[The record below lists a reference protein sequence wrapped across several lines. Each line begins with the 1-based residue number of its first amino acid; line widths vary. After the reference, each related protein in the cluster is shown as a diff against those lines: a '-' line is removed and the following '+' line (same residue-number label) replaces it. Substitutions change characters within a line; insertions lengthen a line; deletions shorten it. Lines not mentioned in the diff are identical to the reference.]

1 MDRHRARASRNDRLL
16 HECVQR
22 QADGNLGLPPA
33 VNPNSVE
40 LIATERRGM
49 REVEQPKVGPGGA
62 RQSTNGR
69 KTAAGSPTGVAKRN
83 QLVAGESKNK
93 GDELVIQNHLAF
105 GLFESGATG
114 GFKRGGSRKKR
125 IICESVGLTH
135 RRMCHRSNVRYTG
148 DGNRRNMYQ
157 YSLISI
163 ISFTSPSLKNPTTP
177 LIPTTISR
185 PN

>member
-1 MDRHRARASRNDRLL
+1 M
-16 HECVQR
+16 
-22 QADGNLGLPPA
+22 
-33 VNPNSVE
+33 NPNSVE

-114 GFKRGGSRKKR
+114 GFKRGEVGKR
-125 IICESVGLTH
+125 E
-135 RRMCHRSNVRYTG
+135 
-148 DGNRRNMYQ
+148 
-157 YSLISI
+157 
-163 ISFTSPSLKNPTTP
+163 
-177 LIPTTISR
+177 
-185 PN
+185 